1 MRGGGS
7 TRGASTGRGGSQGW
21 PSFYNPWTGIISMWP
36 GQAPSAPRPPVPA
49 LLTMLPYGAPQTP
62 AYDIPPY
69 GVRPTNQALPPL
81 PPPRTP
87 TTTLWSPLA
96 RGCDLTSLA
105 MALAPPSVDW
115 VIESG
120 ASYHITP
127 SVGMLSRS
135 QPPYSSHP
143 TSIVVGNGSTLP
155 VTSVGASVLPWTVLS
170 QQCSCSPS
178 YHP

>member
-1 MRGGGS
+1 VELPPAGVVARAGHRS
-7 TRGASTGRGGSQGW
+7 TT
-21 PSFYNPWTGIISMWP
+21 
-36 GQAPSAPRPPVPA
+36 PRPESSPC
-49 LLTMLPYGAPQTP
+49 GR
-62 AYDIPPY
+62 
-69 GVRPTNQALPPL
+69 VRPRVLPVLLCRLSSLRSPTAHL
-81 PPPRTP
+81 RRLP
-87 TTTLWSPLA
+87 TTYLHTACARRTRLRLHSHLRDPHHDSLVPLA
-96 RGCDLTSLA
+96 GGWDPASLV
-105 MALAPPSVDW
+105 MALAPPSFDW